1 MGYYDSIMNQQM
13 NPQMMNAGYQNG
25 YSYYNNFMRPTQ
37 NQPMQSVQPVQP
49 VQPVQQIQQPQ
60 LPPQEVMKVNGKN
73 GVDMLNMAP
82 NSSLLVLDIS
92 KPLVWFIQT
101 DGAGYKTP
109 TPYKI
114 IPYTEEEENVDSKVM
129 TAIYNLDARLS
140 TLEGMVNN
148 ATNEQQ
154 SNSQHDAGVSDEPAK
169 SSSTKSTKS
178 KRSNDADV

>member
-1 MGYYDSIMNQQM
+1 MGYYDSMMNQQM
-13 NPQMMNAGYQNG
+13 GQPMNQQMMNAGYQNG
-25 YSYYNNFMRPTQ
+25 YNYYNNFMRPNQTQ
-37 NQPMQSVQPVQP
+37 QMQS

-82 NSSLLVLDIS
+82 NSSLLALDIS
-92 KPLVWFIQT
+92 KPLVWFVQT

-114 IPYTEEEENVDSKVM
+114 IPYTEEDDNVDSKVM

-148 ATNEQQ
+148 AANEQQ
-154 SNSQHDAGVSDEPAK
+154 SNSQHDAGISDEPAK